1 MACGSS
7 GKANRLCGFDA
18 VMGAGGTAGDSSKSE
33 VVSRK
38 SSARGVN
45 VSVVVGSTV
54 AVLLPEPKRRERK
67 DIMNVFL

>member
-1 MACGSS
+1 MDCGSS
-7 GKANRLCGFDA
+7 GKANRLCGFGA
-18 VMGAGGTAGDSSKSE
+18 AIGAGGTAGDSSKSE

-67 DIMNVFL
+67 EWN